1 MDSTLNR
8 SVPDSWFQFRN
19 PNSPVVVVGD
29 SVGEAFLHR
38 ATHHLDE
45 VIVNDRLS
53 VVLTHRTLTAR
64 KRGTTGKPIS
74 SVEVRVVDVDSA
86 VVVATGKSGMLLVC
100 GPSVFG
106 RYLGCDGPDP
116 FVKMDGKIW
125 YKTGDIVSID
135 DEGYISICG
144 RLKRFL
150 KAGGEMISLPASENS

>member
-106 RYLGCDGPDP
+106 GYLGCDGPDP